1 MQSGALPSGPMLVID
16 PIPDNLVWEPVG
28 YLFADHVRQRTLCG
42 LLKTLAEGN
51 SASDD
56 FPFADVLAYLVTD
69 RVNHLADEEEDL
81 FPRLRARL
89 GPANE
94 VVRLLDNLQAEHS
107 RDRVR
112 GHEVAEGLRRLADDI
127 GAGVSDDLRASIK
140 VFVSNVIA
148 HLSLEDERVL
158 PLARSCLAE
167 EDFEQMGRA
176 MARRRGIDY
185 PA

>member
-1 MQSGALPSGPMLVID
+1 MPVID
-16 PIPDNLVWEPVG
+16 LIPDNLVREPVE

-42 LLKTLAEGN
+42 LLKTLTEGDN
-51 SASDD
+51 ANDD
-56 FPFADVLAYLVTD
+56 FPFADTLVYLVTD
-69 RVNHLADEEEDL
+69 RVNHLADEEEEL

-89 GPANE
+89 EPKSELA
-94 VVRLLDNLQAEHS
+94 RLLDGLQADHR
-107 RDRVR
+107 RDRAR
-112 GHEVAEGLRRLADDI
+112 GQEVAEGLRRLAEDT
-127 GAGVSDDLRASIK
+127 GVAVSDDLRASIK
-140 VFVSNVIA
+140 VFVSDVTA
-148 HLSLEDERVL
+148 HLSIEDEQVF